1 MLTRRH
7 IRIKVMQAVYSFS
20 HKENSK
26 LKEEL
31 DAYDESTAQPYE
43 LYTSLLSLLGALM
56 NHCQEQLTTY
66 EGLSKKDEKYKS
78 LKSISQNKA
87 LLLIQNHPILEKKS
101 TKKNSIKWELEF
113 SFLNDLL
120 DEFISDKA
128 FKKYQALPE
137 QSWEEDVKWIIH
149 CYRNHI
155 ATSDFLY
162 DFLEDQ
168 SINWI
173 DDLPLVNTYFLK
185 TLGKLKT
192 DEDYALP
199 FPQFNKQNEDLLFGR
214 ELLEKVIINQ
224 EALEQEL
231 EGKTPNWEADRI
243 AYLDRIILKIAIA
256 ELLYFPSIPAKV
268 TLNEYLEL
276 AKDYSTPKSNHFVNG
291 VLDKLVREFEQ
302 ENRLNKTGRGLL

>member
-1 MLTRRH
+1 
-7 IRIKVMQAVYSFS
+7 
-20 HKENSK
+20 
-26 LKEEL
+26 
-31 DAYDESTAQPYE
+31 
-43 LYTSLLSLLGALM
+43 
-56 NHCQEQLTTY
+56 
-66 EGLSKKDEKYKS
+66 
-78 LKSISQNKA
+78 
-87 LLLIQNHPILEKKS
+87 
-101 TKKNSIKWELEF
+101 IKWELEF

-120 DEFISDKA
+120 DQFISDKA
-128 FKKYQALPE
+128 FKKYQALQEP
-137 QSWEEDVKWIIH
+137 SWEEDVKWIIH

-243 AYLDRIILKIAIA
+243 AYIDRIILKIAIA

-291 VLDKLVREFEQ
+291 VLDKLVKEFEQ
-302 ENRLNKTGRGLL
+302 ENRLNKTVRGLL